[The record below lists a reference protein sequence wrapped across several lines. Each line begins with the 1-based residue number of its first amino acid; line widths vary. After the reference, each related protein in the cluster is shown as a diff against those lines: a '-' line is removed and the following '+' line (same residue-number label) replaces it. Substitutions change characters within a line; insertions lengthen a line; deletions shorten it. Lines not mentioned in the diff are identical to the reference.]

1 MAPCVRNAAG
11 EGVCDAS
18 GHDWSRTEA
27 AAATFADARLHRR
40 FAGLLRQ
47 LAAGVGASIPQA
59 CGDWAGVKAAYRF
72 LANGRVGEADI
83 LGGHFAATAERAR
96 ACRGVV
102 LLLQDTTEFTYR
114 RASATAIGVTKSV
127 NSGRDAEG
135 RWRHHT
141 LCGLLLHTSLAVT
154 EDGVPLGV
162 AAVKVWTRS
171 KFKGTAALKRVI
183 NPTRVPIEGKESI
196 RWLDSL
202 RQSVELLGDPGRLVH
217 VADRESDIYELFC
230 LAGELGTHFVVRT
243 CVDRLAGDGTRTVA
257 DEMAEAR
264 VRGLHRVELRGA
276 AGEATRAVLEIR
288 ARRVHVLPPIG
299 KQRRYPALDLTV
311 LHVTERN
318 PPRGRKPVEWKL
330 LTGLP
335 VRSRKEAVEKVRWY
349 ATRWKIE
356 TFHKILK
363 SGCRAEESRLRS
375 AERIANLL
383 ALFCIIAWRILWLSL
398 AHRADPEAAPR
409 TALTDREITLLD
421 RLPPGAGGGGEAQ
434 GRTLATYVR
443 KLARLGG
450 HLGRARDPP
459 PGIIVL
465 WRGLSRL
472 ADIELGVEIVERSNC
487 G

>member
-1 MAPCVRNAAG
+1 MAPCVRNGTG
-11 EGVCDAS
+11 EGACDAS
-18 GHDWSRTEA
+18 GQDWTRTEA
-27 AAATFADARLHRR
+27 EAATFPDARLHRR

-47 LAAGVGASIPQA
+47 LAAGVGASIPLA
-59 CGDWAGVKAAYRF
+59 CGDWSGAKAAYRF
-72 LANGRVGEADI
+72 LSNGRVTEADI
-83 LGGHFAATAERAR
+83 LGGHFAAARERFR
-96 ACRGVV
+96 ACPGVV

-154 EDGVPLGV
+154 TEGVPLGV
-162 AAVKVWTRS
+162 TAAKVWTRA
-171 KFKGTAALKRVI
+171 KFRGTAALKRKV

-196 RWLDSL
+196 RWLENL
-202 RQSVELLGDPGRLVH
+202 RQSVDLLGEPGRCVH

-243 CVDRLAGDGTRTVA
+243 CNDRLAGDGTRTVA
-257 DEMAEAR
+257 AEMADTR

-276 AGEATRAVLEIR
+276 EGEAIHVVLGIR
-288 ARRVHVLPPIG
+288 ARRVHLLPPIG
-299 KQRRYPALDLTV
+299 KRNRYPALDLTV
-311 LHVTERN
+311 LHVTERS
-318 PPRGRKPVEWKL
+318 PPRGREPIEWKL
-330 LTGLP
+330 LTDLP
-335 VRSRKEAVEKVRWY
+335 VRSRREAVEKIRWY
-349 ATRWKIE
+349 AMRWKIE

-383 ALFCIIAWRILWLSL
+383 ALFCIIAWRVLWLTL
-398 AHRADPEAAPR
+398 AHRAGPDAAPR
-409 TALTDREITLLD
+409 TALSEREIALLD
-421 RLPPGAGGGGEAQ
+421 RLTPGAGAGELR
-434 GRTLATYVR
+434 GKTLATHVR
-443 KLARLGG
+443 RLARLGG
-450 HLGRARDPP
+450 HLGRSRDPP

-472 ADIELGVEIVERSNC
+472 ADIELGMEIAERPNC

>member
-1 MAPCVRNAAG
+1 MVPCVRSAAG
-11 EGVCDAS
+11 EVAFGPCPQS
-18 GHDWSRTEA
+18 WTETEA
-27 AAATFADARLHRR
+27 VAATFADARLRRR
-40 FAGLLRQ
+40 FMGLLAQ
-47 LAAGVGASIPQA
+47 LATGIGTSIPQA
-59 CGDWAGVKAAYRF
+59 CGDWARVKAAYRF
-72 LANGRVGEADI
+72 LSNARVGEADI
-83 LGGHFAATAERAR
+83 LGGHLVATAERFR
-96 ACRGVV
+96 ACGGVV
-102 LLLQDTTEFTYR
+102 LLVQDTTEFTYR
-114 RASATAIGVTKSV
+114 RASPAAIGVTKSV

-141 LCGLLLHTSLAVT
+141 LCGLLMHTSLALT

-162 AAVKVWTRS
+162 TAVKVWTRS
-171 KFKGTAALKRVI
+171 KFKGTAALKRVV

-196 RWLDSL
+196 RWLNNL

-230 LAGELGTHFVVRT
+230 LARDLGTHFVVRT
-243 CVDRLAGDGTRTVA
+243 CVDRLAGYGSHTVA
-257 DEMAEAR
+257 TEMARVR

-276 AGEATRAVLEIR
+276 EGEVIHVVLEIR

-318 PPRGRKPVEWKL
+318 PPRGREPIEWKL
-330 LTGLP
+330 LTDLP
-335 VRSRKEAVEKVRWY
+335 VRSRRDALEKIRWY
-349 ATRWKIE
+349 AMRWKIE

-383 ALFCIIAWRILWLSL
+383 SLFCIIAWRILWLTL
-398 AHRADPEAAPR
+398 AHRTDPDTSPQ
-409 TALTDREITLLD
+409 TALRDREIALLD
-421 RLPPGAGGGGEAQ
+421 RLMPGAPGEVSQ
-434 GRTLATYVR
+434 GTTLATYVR

-450 HLGRARDPP
+450 YLGRSRDPP

-472 ADIELGVEIVERSNC
+472 ADIDLGVELAERSPC

>member
-1 MAPCVRNAAG
+1 MVPCARSATGGGVRGPPPNDWT
-11 EGVCDAS
+11 DA
-18 GHDWSRTEA
+18 EVE
-27 AAATFADARLHRR
+27 AATFADARLHRR
-40 FAGLLRQ
+40 FVGLLRQ
-47 LAAGVGASIPQA
+47 LAAGVGTTIPQA
-59 CGDWAGVKAAYRF
+59 CGGWAGAKAAYRF

-83 LGGHFAATAERAR
+83 LGGHLAATRDRFSAS
-96 ACRGVV
+96 RGVV

-154 EDGVPLGV
+154 EDGVPLGLT
-162 AAVKVWTRS
+162 ALKIWTRS
-171 KFKGTAALKRVI
+171 KFKGTAALKRAI
-183 NPTRVPIEGKESI
+183 NPTRVPIDGKESI

-202 RQSVELLGDPGRLVH
+202 RRSVHLLGDPGRLVH
-217 VADRESDIYELFC
+217 IADRESDIYELFC
-230 LAGELGTHFVVRT
+230 LARDLGTHFVVRT
-243 CVDRLAGDGTRTVA
+243 CVNRLADDGSRTVA
-257 DEMAEAR
+257 TEMAEAR

-276 AGEATRAVLEIR
+276 EGEAIHVVLEIR
-288 ARRVHVLPPIG
+288 ARRIHVLPPIG

-311 LHVTERN
+311 LHVTERD
-318 PPRGRKPVEWKL
+318 PPRGRKPIEWKL
-330 LTGLP
+330 LTDLP
-335 VRSRKEAVEKVRWY
+335 VRSRREAVEKVRWY
-349 ATRWKIE
+349 AMRWKIE

-383 ALFCIIAWRILWLSL
+383 ALFCIIAWRILWLTL
-398 AHRADPEAAPR
+398 AHRADPEAAPQ
-409 TALTDREITLLD
+409 TALSEREIALLD
-421 RLPPGAGGGGEAQ
+421 RLAPDAKVGEPEKN
-434 GRTLATYVR
+434 TLIVYIR

-450 HLGRARDPP
+450 HLGRSRDPP

-472 ADIELGVEIVERSNC
+472 ADIELGVEIARPSHC

>member
-1 MAPCVRNAAG
+1 
-11 EGVCDAS
+11 
-18 GHDWSRTEA
+18 
-27 AAATFADARLHRR
+27 
-40 FAGLLRQ
+40 
-47 LAAGVGASIPQA
+47 
-59 CGDWAGVKAAYRF
+59 VKAAYRF
-72 LANGRVGEADI
+72 LANERVGEADI
-83 LGGHFAATAERAR
+83 LGGHSAATAERVG

-114 RASATAIGVTKSV
+114 RVSTTAIGVTKSV

-141 LCGLLLHTSLAVT
+141 LCGLLLHTSLAITV
-154 EDGVPLGV
+154 DGVPLGV
-162 AAVKVWTRS
+162 TALKVWTRS
-171 KFKGTAALKRVI
+171 KFKGTAALKRVV

-230 LAGELGTHFVVRT
+230 LPGELGTHFVVRT
-243 CVDRLAGDGTRTVA
+243 CNDRLAGDGTGTVA
-257 DEMAEAR
+257 SEMAEAR

-276 AGEATRAVLEIR
+276 EGEGIHAVLEIR

-299 KQRRYPALDLTV
+299 KQRRCPALDLTV

-318 PPRGRKPVEWKL
+318 PPRGRKPIEWKL
-330 LTGLP
+330 LTDLP
-335 VRSRKEAVEKVRWY
+335 VRSRKEAVEKIRWY
-349 ATRWKIE
+349 AMRWKIE

-375 AERIANLL
+375 AERIAKLL

-398 AHRADPEAAPR
+398 AHRAEPEAAPQ
-409 TALTDREITLLD
+409 TTLTDREITLLD
-421 RLPPGAGGGGEAQ
+421 KLSPGAGGGEAQ
-434 GRTLATYVR
+434 AKSLATYVR
-443 KLARLGG
+443 QLARLGG
-450 HLGRARDPP
+450 HLGRSRDPP

-472 ADIELGVEIVERSNC
+472 ADIGLGVEIVERSTC